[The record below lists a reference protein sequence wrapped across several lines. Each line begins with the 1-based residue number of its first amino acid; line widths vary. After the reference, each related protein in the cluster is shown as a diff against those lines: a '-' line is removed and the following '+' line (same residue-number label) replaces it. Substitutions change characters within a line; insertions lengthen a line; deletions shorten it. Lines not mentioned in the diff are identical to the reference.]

1 MHCHFVAPLPRNDFL
16 PPTPR
21 PRKVGETTQERAEA
35 VRPPETKGR
44 TRKAHEKQEK
54 QTSAKGKTR
63 KEIWK
68 DRARASSTHVG
79 RRGAGS
85 KARNDE
91 ARLEARIAD
100 THSHGGPTTAT
111 PWPPPSPCGAVTVP
125 ATLPPL
131 SSWSVGAGVMSLVH
145 PDLGRKELRG
155 VVRED
160 MREDLGGLVREA
172 TTAATTPPPPPPLS
186 PPATPPPLPS
196 AASPPTGL
204 LSTPTQVLLPPQS

>member
-1 MHCHFVAPLPRNDFL
+1 M
-16 PPTPR
+16 
-21 PRKVGETTQERAEA
+21 
-35 VRPPETKGR
+35 
-44 TRKAHEKQEK
+44 
-54 QTSAKGKTR
+54 
-63 KEIWK
+63 
-68 DRARASSTHVG
+68 G

-131 SSWSVGAGVMSLVH
+131 SSWSVGAGVMSLVR
-145 PDLGRKELRG
+145 PGLGRKELRRL
-155 VVRED
+155 VSKD
-160 MREDLGGLVREA
+160 TSEDLGGLVSSEA
-172 TTAATTPPPPPPLS
+172 TTAAATPSPPPSLS

-204 LSTPTQVLLPPQS
+204 LSTPPTQVLLPAASLVWVRPPLRPIDWEYVGRGGFGAGHGLREGSG